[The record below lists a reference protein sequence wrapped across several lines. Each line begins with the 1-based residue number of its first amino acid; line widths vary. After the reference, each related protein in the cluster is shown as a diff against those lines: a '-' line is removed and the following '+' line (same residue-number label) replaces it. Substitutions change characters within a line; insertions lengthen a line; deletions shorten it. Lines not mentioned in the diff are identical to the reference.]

1 MAEILKRDAFSK
13 RSEELRDEIIK
24 DRRWLHEH
32 PELSFEEKETTA
44 YIAKRL
50 TELGIETELF
60 PEYTGALA
68 TIHGAAPGKT
78 VLLRADIDALPV
90 PEATALP
97 FASNTEGKM
106 HACGHDCHAAMLLGA
121 AKLLSESRQELCGT
135 VKLLFQAAE
144 ESCVGSR
151 YYVEHGCLDDVDA
164 VFGLHVWGSMAA
176 PFVNIQEGYRM
187 AACDNFKITVRGYAA
202 HGSTPQLSQDAIIA
216 ASSIILNLQTFAS
229 RRNDPLNPF
238 VLTVGTIASGTQ
250 FNIIADTAVMEG
262 TIRSFSPEVRKRTES
277 GIRLIT
283 EETAKALGCT
293 AELEYMP
300 VEEAVINSSPG
311 LTRLAERAAEKLFG
325 REVLC
330 STEPVT
336 CSEDFSNYLEIKPG
350 VFVFLGCLNPE
361 LGITAP
367 NHSEHFTVDESILPR
382 GSALY
387 AQFAADFLKQEAEA

>member
-164 VFGLHVWGSMAA
+164 VFGLQV
-176 PFVNIQEGYRM
+176 
-187 AACDNFKITVRGYAA
+187 
-202 HGSTPQLSQDAIIA
+202 
-216 ASSIILNLQTFAS
+216 
-229 RRNDPLNPF
+229 
-238 VLTVGTIASGTQ
+238 
-250 FNIIADTAVMEG
+250 
-262 TIRSFSPEVRKRTES
+262 
-277 GIRLIT
+277 
-283 EETAKALGCT
+283 
-293 AELEYMP
+293 
-300 VEEAVINSSPG
+300 
-311 LTRLAERAAEKLFG
+311 
-325 REVLC
+325 
-330 STEPVT
+330 
-336 CSEDFSNYLEIKPG
+336 
-350 VFVFLGCLNPE
+350 
-361 LGITAP
+361 
-367 NHSEHFTVDESILPR
+367 
-382 GSALY
+382 
-387 AQFAADFLKQEAEA
+387 